1 MNKKI
6 VFNFFESKIT
16 SIQRKQLE
24 EWLKDPNNQEQFYAW
39 LNEYEASNLQYE
51 VSTEVKLKEIKRE
64 LEESR
69 LLDTSEEVNVTRPR
83 RILNFTWAA
92 AALLFFSLGLLY
104 INKFEGIL
112 PRDGSIY
119 VSIEN
124 KNELK
129 TIILPDQSSIVLQPN
144 SIIKYSKQDFK
155 QGLRIIHFEG
165 DGFFEIKKD
174 SASPFIINTKY
185 YSTKVLG
192 TSFNLQTEGE
202 NTENEISVK
211 TGKVAVY
218 STLIHIDSSE
228 AILLT
233 ANQKLKFSRAIKTP
247 VALINIESEPAE
259 EAVNQLDFDDS
270 PVTEVLDILSK
281 TYNVTIDYD
290 YERLSKC
297 KITAKLSDE
306 PLTEK
311 INLICLAI
319 NAQYELNNETILIKS
334 YGCKN

>member
-1 MNKKI
+1 VNKKI

-24 EWLKDPNNQEQFYAW
+24 EWLKDPQNQEQFYAW
-39 LNEYEASNLQYE
+39 LNEYEGNNLQYE
-51 VSTEVKLKEIKRE
+51 VSTEAKLKEIKME
-64 LEESR
+64 LEEIRPLVSA
-69 LLDTSEEVNVTRPR
+69 EEATGIRSR
-83 RILNFTWAA
+83 RILNYSWAA
-92 AALLFFSLGLLY
+92 AALLVFCLGLLF
-104 INKFEGIL
+104 INKIEGIL
-112 PRDGSIY
+112 PGEGSNY
-119 VSIEN
+119 VTIEN

-144 SIIKYSKQDFK
+144 STIKYSKLDFK
-155 QGLRIIHFEG
+155 EGLRVIHFEG

-174 SASPFIINTKY
+174 TLSPFIINTKY
-185 YSTKVLG
+185 FNTKVLG

-202 NTENEISVK
+202 HTENEIRVK

-218 STLIHIDSSE
+218 STLINIDSTE

-233 ANQKLKFSRAIKTP
+233 ANQQLKFSRAIKTP
-247 VALINIESEPAE
+247 VALINIQSEPKPE
-259 EAVNQLDFDDS
+259 GEYHLDFDDS
-270 PVTEVLDILSK
+270 PVTEVLETLAK
-281 TYNVTIDYD
+281 TYNVIIDYD
-290 YERLSKC
+290 YERLKHC

-311 INLICLAI
+311 VNLICLAI
-319 NAQYELNNETILIKS
+319 NAQYELHNETILIKS